1 MLINGLGL
9 KPDGLHR
16 RLRVRR
22 PSLPRWVNRVDVQ
35 GLAIGPGHVDLRFE
49 RTGAGDSVAL
59 TDARVEGGVE
69 VVLEISADR

>member
-9 KPDGLHR
+9 KADGLNR

-22 PSLPRWVNRVDVQ
+22 PSLPRWVNRVDVE
-35 GLAIGPGHVDLRFE
+35 GLALGPGRVDLRFE

-59 TDARVEGGVE
+59 TDAHITGDIE
-69 VVLEISADR
+69 VVLEISP